1 MVDFENVKK
10 EYDKLLQQLSDP
22 ELISDWERF
31 KRLSER
37 KNLLEKIIEKG
48 KEIIEIKN
56 KIEENKAIISAKED
70 SELVSLAEE
79 ELISLKEKEKI
90 LENESEEL
98 ILEGKPQAH
107 QNFGSQNLGG
117 QAVIVEIRAGTGGEE
132 ASLFAGDLFRMYS
145 KYGESC
151 GWQQKTLDSHPSEL
165 RGFKEIIFELKSAG
179 AGGGDVF
186 SKMKYEGGVH
196 RVQRIPETEKGG
208 RIHTSTASVAVLLK
222 PKKTEIKINP
232 QDLKIDF
239 YGSSGPGGQYV
250 QKRHTAVRITHLPT
264 GIIVTSQTERNQLEN
279 KENAMAILE
288 AKLLERKETA
298 ELEKLGEERRSQIK
312 WAKRAEK
319 IRTYNFPQDRVTDHR
334 IKKSWHNIEDIMAGR
349 LESIIKALQAP

>member
-1 MVDFENVKK
+1 MADLENVKK

-98 ILEGKPQAH
+98 MKKPKSFPQSKATRE
-107 QNFGSQNLGG
+107 ST
-117 QAVIVEIRAGTGGEE
+117 AVIVEIRAGTGGEE

-349 LESIIKALQAP
+349 LGPVIKALQAL